1 MKDITNIEFR
11 SGSKEE
17 RLPGFAPDFPYI
29 ASRAELDKYIG
40 RFVPWHWHKTVELF
54 YVESGVLEY
63 NTPKGKTVFPAGS
76 GGMVNSNVLHMTRAG
91 SEGERNVQLIH
102 IFDPSF
108 IAGEPGSR
116 IEKKFVLP
124 VVAASQLEI
133 MAFYPGD
140 PAQEEV
146 LALLRRSFSLS
157 EQEWAYEIKLRE
169 VLSDIWVRLLSVSAP
184 LLQEEREAGSSDDKI
199 KMMMIYIHEHYPEK
213 ITVAEL
219 AAAAFSSERE
229 CYRVFRDCLHMS
241 PVEYLQNFR
250 LQMAC
255 KMLAKGRDTITAV
268 SHACG
273 LGSSSYFGK
282 VFRGYTG
289 CIPTEYRRRWQDI
302 AKLRQESDSFS

>member
-169 VLSDIWVRLLSVSAP
+169 VLSDIWVRLLSISAP

-289 CIPTEYRRRWQDI
+289 CTLTEYRRRWQDI

>member
-282 VFRGYTG
+282 VFRENMGMS
-289 CIPTEYRRRWQDI
+289 PTEYRKKGR
-302 AKLRQESDSFS
+302 SDQPGR

>member
-108 IAGEPGSR
+108 IAGEPGKQDREEICPSCCGG
-116 IEKKFVLP
+116 LP
-124 VVAASQLEI
+124 VGDHGILSRRPGAGRGSRAAS
-133 MAFYPGD
+133 
-140 PAQEEV
+140 
-146 LALLRRSFSLS
+146 
-157 EQEWAYEIKLRE
+157 
-169 VLSDIWVRLLSVSAP
+169 P
-184 LLQEEREAGSSDDKI
+184 L
-199 KMMMIYIHEHYPEK
+199 
-213 ITVAEL
+213 
-219 AAAAFSSERE
+219 
-229 CYRVFRDCLHMS
+229 VFPLGTG
-241 PVEYLQNFR
+241 V
-250 LQMAC
+250 
-255 KMLAKGRDTITAV
+255 
-268 SHACG
+268 G
-273 LGSSSYFGK
+273 L
-282 VFRGYTG
+282 
-289 CIPTEYRRRWQDI
+289 
-302 AKLRQESDSFS
+302 

>member
-282 VFRGYTG
+282 SSAVIPDVPHGVSPQMAGY
-289 CIPTEYRRRWQDI
+289 C
-302 AKLRQESDSFS
+302 

>member
-1 MKDITNIEFR
+1 
-11 SGSKEE
+11 
-17 RLPGFAPDFPYI
+17 
-29 ASRAELDKYIG
+29 
-40 RFVPWHWHKTVELF
+40 
-54 YVESGVLEY
+54 
-63 NTPKGKTVFPAGS
+63 
-76 GGMVNSNVLHMTRAG
+76 MVNSNVLHMTRAG

-199 KMMMIYIHEHYPEK
+199 K
-213 ITVAEL
+213 
-219 AAAAFSSERE
+219 
-229 CYRVFRDCLHMS
+229 
-241 PVEYLQNFR
+241 
-250 LQMAC
+250 
-255 KMLAKGRDTITAV
+255 
-268 SHACG
+268 
-273 LGSSSYFGK
+273 
-282 VFRGYTG
+282 
-289 CIPTEYRRRWQDI
+289 
-302 AKLRQESDSFS
+302 

>member
-282 VFRGYTG
+282 VFRERMG
-289 CIPTEYRRRWQDI
+289 CSPVEFRRRWRNSDI
-302 AKLRQESDSFS
+302 NRQE